1 MPSISMGQSRLLK
14 GRRAVWEWWF
24 KGEALDRAGLPVVL
38 ADRARWARTSV
49 DARGTCDGVEGGTE
63 MGKKMRAA
71 VEKLEPRAY
80 ALREAVDAVK
90 RSAYTKFDE
99 SVDLALRL
107 GVDPKRAD
115 QMVRGTTSLPHGTGK
130 KIRVLVFAKGE
141 KEQEARQAGAD
152 YVGSDDLMEKI
163 KGGWMDFDCAISTPD
178 LMAAVGK
185 LGKALGPRG
194 LMPNPKTGT
203 VTFDVGKAV
212 SEIRKGRVEYKVEK
226 AGIVQVP
233 VGKVSFKPEQLYDN
247 AAAVLEAVI
256 KAKPASCKG
265 RYLMSATLSSTMGPG
280 VKLDAIALAKEWS

>member
-1 MPSISMGQSRLLK
+1 
-14 GRRAVWEWWF
+14 
-24 KGEALDRAGLPVVL
+24 
-38 ADRARWARTSV
+38 
-49 DARGTCDGVEGGTE
+49 
-63 MGKKMRAA
+63 MGKKMKAA
-71 VEKLEPRAY
+71 LEKIEPRAY
-80 ALREAVDAVK
+80 GLREAVEVVK
-90 RSAYTKFDE
+90 KGAFAKFDE

-107 GVDPKRAD
+107 GIDPKRSD

-130 KIRVLVFAKGE
+130 KVRVLVFAKGE

-185 LGKALGPRG
+185 LGKVLGPRG

-203 VTFDVGKAV
+203 VTFEVGKAV
-212 SEIRKGRVEYKVEK
+212 ADIRKGRVEFKVEK

-233 VGKVSFKPEQLYDN
+233 VGKVSFDPTKLYDN
-247 AAAVLEAVI
+247 AAAIIESVI

-265 RYLMSATLSSTMGPG
+265 RYLKSATISSTMGPG
-280 VKLDAIALAKEWS
+280 VKLDTVALTKQWS